1 MASVWH
7 ATGMTHG
14 MQVSRAATLGTA
26 LNATAITVWPP
37 NQLDR

>member
-1 MASVWH
+1 MASVWRV
-7 ATGMTHG
+7 TGRTHG
-14 MQVSRAATLGTA
+14 MQASRAATVDTA